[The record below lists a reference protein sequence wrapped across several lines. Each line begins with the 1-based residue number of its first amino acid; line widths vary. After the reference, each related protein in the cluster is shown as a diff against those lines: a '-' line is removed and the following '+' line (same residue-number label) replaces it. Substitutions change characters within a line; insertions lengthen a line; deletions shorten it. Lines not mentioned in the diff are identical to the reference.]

1 MIKFLNSR
9 VGKYFFYMLLY
20 VCVFTISY
28 LGISFIEMTLNI
40 FSWQNVSR
48 ILVLVIANLITL
60 GKVLVD
66 YLDGK

>member
-1 MIKFLNSR
+1 MKKFLNSK
-9 VGKYFFYMLLY
+9 VSKYFFYMLLY

-28 LGISFIEMTLNI
+28 LGMSFIEMTLNI
-40 FSWQNVSR
+40 FSWQDVSR

>member
-1 MIKFLNSR
+1 MKKFLDSKI
-9 VGKYFFYMLLY
+9 GKYFFYMLLY

-40 FSWQNVSR
+40 FSWQNGSR
-48 ILVLVIANLITL
+48 VLVFVIANLITL
-60 GKVLVD
+60 GKMLVD